1 MKHSRAFAFLTM
13 IMLSGALFSFAPN
26 TTLAIYQRQTDYG
39 PASYFGYIDEEA
51 NLSISNNVG
60 EARLKSRTVPL
71 GSFMHSMDLM
81 GDGWTEFDYYFYATF
96 GSDGFVDLPSFTLDG
111 AAVEA
116 IPQIM
121 GNDPHDFH
129 ADHFDTDSRKELL
142 RQYLSNYD
150 FLCSDTAIK
159 HYRYY
164 VTLRSTDAYFNINVS
179 ASALFTD
186 SPDFTVGANGEYS
199 FNSYQSYQRR
209 LDGRYDI
216 SFYAIAPKV
225 TLSYEENVTIEKLAE
240 EDTTV
245 RAAIANLALGHSM
258 DVSLARSFFAAK
270 YNKRYISSYH
280 LFWDYNNKDHS
291 VLCRCRFNMELSNTP
306 KKFVAKREGK
316 ARYEHQLDTHVA
328 GTHYP
333 CPRISLRG
341 WDDDTKVLLYLETPG
356 ENDYYDGFN
365 TPEKDESGAYVVK
378 GNFAWIEVCPNLSGN
393 VPIDNVVSGV
403 DNTLPMILTLL
414 VPPIYPAVAIVCAQR
429 GSMVGLIGSTIIF
442 FLAFVGVFCGI
453 FIPKIVRRARAKKK
467 K

>member
-60 EARLKSRTVPL
+60 EARLKSRTIPL
-71 GSFMHSMDLM
+71 GSFTHSMDLI
-81 GDGWTEFDYYFYATF
+81 GDGQTEFDYYFYATF
-96 GSDGFVDLPSFTLDG
+96 GKDGLVDLPRFTLDG

-121 GNDPHDFH
+121 GNDPRDFH
-129 ADHFDTDSRKELL
+129 ADHFDTDSRQELL
-142 RQYLSNYD
+142 KQYMSNYD
-150 FLCSDTAIK
+150 FLCSDTAIR
-159 HYRYY
+159 HYRYT
-164 VTLRSTDAYFNINVS
+164 VTLSTSTYAYFNINVS
-179 ASALFTD
+179 ASTLFTD
-186 SPDFTVGANGEYS
+186 SPDFTVGATGEYS
-199 FNSYQSYQRR
+199 FNSYQRR
-209 LDGRYDI
+209 QDSYDI

-225 TLSYEENVTIEKLAE
+225 TLSYEENVAIEKVAE

-245 RAAIANLALGHSM
+245 RAAIADLAAAQSL
-258 DVSLARSFFAAK
+258 DVSMARSFFAAK
-270 YNKRYISSYH
+270 YNKRYISINH
-280 LFWDYNNKDHS
+280 LWNYNDEGYN
-291 VLCRCRFNMELSNTP
+291 VLCRCRFNTELSNTP
-306 KKFVAKREGK
+306 KKFVAKREGV
-316 ARYEHQLDTHVA
+316 ARCEYQLEAYFAA
-328 GTHYP
+328 GTNHP

-341 WDDDTKVLLYLETPG
+341 WDDDTKVLLYFQTPG
-356 ENDYYDGFN
+356 ETDYYEGFN

-378 GNFAWIEVCPNLSGN
+378 GYFAWMEVYPNLSGN

-403 DNTLPMILTLL
+403 DNSLPMILTLL

-442 FLAFVGVFCGI
+442 LAFVGVFCGI

>member
-26 TTLAIYQRQTDYG
+26 TTLAIYETQADIR

-60 EARLKSRTVPL
+60 EARLKSRTAPS
-71 GSFMHSMDLM
+71 GSFMHSMDLT
-81 GDGWTEFDYYFYATF
+81 GDGQTEFDYYFYATF
-96 GSDGFVDLPSFTLDG
+96 ARDGFVDLPRFTLDG
-111 AAVEA
+111 ATVEA
-116 IPQIM
+116 TPQIM
-121 GNDPHDFH
+121 GNDPRDFH
-129 ADHFDTDSRKELL
+129 ADHFDTDSRQELL

-159 HYRYY
+159 HYYY
-164 VTLRSTDAYFNINVS
+164 TVILRSTDAYFNINVS

-199 FNSYQSYQRR
+199 FNSYQSYQ
-209 LDGRYDI
+209 LRYDI

-225 TLSYEENVTIEKLAE
+225 TLSYEENVTIEKMAE

-245 RAAIANLALGHSM
+245 RAAIADLALIHSM

-270 YNKRYISSYH
+270 YNKSYISFKH
-280 LFWDYNNKDHS
+280 LFWDYNNKDRN

-306 KKFVAKREGK
+306 KKFVAKREGL
-316 ARYEHQLDTHVA
+316 ARYEHLPEAYFTA
-328 GTHYP
+328 GANDV

-356 ENDYYDGFN
+356 ETDYYDGFN

-378 GNFAWIEVCPNLSGN
+378 GNFAWLEAYPNLSGN

-429 GSMVGLIGSTIIF
+429 GMMVGLIGSTIIF

>member
-1 MKHSRAFAFLTM
+1 MKHSRAFAFLTI

-26 TTLAIYQRQTDYG
+26 TTLAIYETQADDR

-60 EARLKSRTVPL
+60 EARLNSRNDPL
-71 GSFMHSMDLM
+71 GSFMHSMDLT
-81 GDGWTEFDYYFYATF
+81 GDGQTEFDYYFYATF
-96 GSDGFVDLPSFTLDG
+96 GRDGFVDLPRFTLDG
-111 AAVEA
+111 TAVEA
-116 IPQIM
+116 TPQIM
-121 GNDPHDFH
+121 GNDPRDFH
-129 ADHFDTDSRKELL
+129 ADHFDTDSRQELL

-159 HYRYY
+159 HYRYT
-164 VTLRSTDAYFNINVS
+164 VKLHSTDAYFNINVY

-186 SPDFTVGANGEYS
+186 SPDFTVDTTGRFS
-199 FNSYQSYQRR
+199 FNSYQSYQ
-209 LDGRYDI
+209 YTHDI

-245 RAAIANLALGHSM
+245 RAAIANLALRHSM

-270 YNKRYISSYH
+270 YSKRYISFNH
-280 LFWDYNNKDHS
+280 LFWDYNNKDRN

-306 KKFVAKREGK
+306 KKFVAKREGT
-316 ARYEHQLDTHVA
+316 ARYEHQLEADAA
-328 GTHYP
+328 GTNHL

-341 WDDDTKVLLYLETPG
+341 WDDDTKVLLYFQTPDET
-356 ENDYYDGFN
+356 DYYEGFN

-378 GNFAWIEVCPNLSGN
+378 GNFAWIEAYPNLSGN

-403 DNTLPMILTLL
+403 DNTLPMILTLFA
-414 VPPIYPAVAIVCAQR
+414 PPIYPAVAIVCARR

-442 FLAFVGVFCGI
+442 LAFVVGVFCGI